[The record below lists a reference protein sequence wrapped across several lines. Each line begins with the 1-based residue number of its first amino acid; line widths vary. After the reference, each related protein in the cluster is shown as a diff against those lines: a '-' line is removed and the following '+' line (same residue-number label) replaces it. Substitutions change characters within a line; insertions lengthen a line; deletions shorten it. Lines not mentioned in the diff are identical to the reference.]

1 MKQAGAAILRL
12 NWTPD
17 IKARKLLTVLSE
29 EDNDDGVP
37 FTWPQRQAH
46 CKALE
51 TATSDTLICDE
62 LIEVSE
68 INRQL
73 THVLIFDENKYI

>member
-1 MKQAGAAILRL
+1 MRL
-12 NWTPD
+12 NWAPD

-37 FTWPQRQAH
+37 FTWPQRLAH

-51 TATSDTLICDE
+51 ASTASDVICDE
-62 LIEVSE
+62 LIKVSKPMHDFT
-68 INRQL
+68 QS
-73 THVLIFDENKYI
+73 LIYMILKYIF